1 MNEANS
7 KETETRAQFV
17 SQPQIRIGGD
27 TTKVIRSALKKRGG
41 NKTEKYSISGDDT
54 QNATPVVS
62 SPLLTSTPPT
72 ISKALVNLYP
82 NLIVADRFLTTVTWT
97 GDDIWP
103 SILLVL
109 VYMTAVLYFEKIAKY
124 FGHLFIV
131 AILWGY
137 SLLDKHVEETLN
149 SRPTLDDIVHTMN
162 RVITKAD
169 MLLSP
174 ITILSAQDIRKLL
187 FTTAFLSPIYVIVT
201 LFVLPPRKILLV
213 GGIYLLTYHSP
224 WSTITRRLLWRFK
237 LVRLLVFYVT
247 GLDLGGINNN
257 QGIFA
262 AVHKQVKKLSNVN
275 DGATA
280 DDGKPI
286 KFTYVLYENQR
297 RWLGIGWTS
306 SMLSYERAAW
316 TDEFLNEAPSPD
328 NFNLPEE
335 SSGMTWKW
343 VDKTWRLDMTN
354 DGAIQLSSTR
364 PKTTASP
371 SADDGFIYYDNTWK
385 KPSTEDSFSKYTRRR
400 RWIRTAELTKTGE
413 FDSDETKIIPETNG
427 SSNVSPLVGEG
438 SQVISQKRTSGH
450 ADNEYPKNDNS
461 DEKSDVNRRRVSFSD
476 VENVHIIPP
485 DDEFDESSN
494 EWTKENHPQNVY
506 HPHKQDKSTN
516 DKAIS
521 EREPEE
527 PEDKK
532 LK

>member
-1 MNEANS
+1 MSEANS
-7 KETETRAQFV
+7 KERETRAQFV
-17 SQPQIRIGGD
+17 DQPPTRIGGD
-27 TTKVIRSALKKRGG
+27 TTKVIRSALKKRSGG
-41 NKTEKYSISGDDT
+41 VTERRYSDET
-54 QNATPVVS
+54 QNVTPVVS

-72 ISKALVNLYP
+72 ISKAMVNLYP
-82 NLIVADRFLTTVTWT
+82 NLIVADRFLAVVTWT
-97 GDDIWP
+97 GEDVWP
-103 SILLVL
+103 SILTVMIYTM
-109 VYMTAVLYFEKIAKY
+109 VVSYFEKIARY
-124 FGHLFIV
+124 FGHLVVV

-149 SRPTLDDIVHTMN
+149 SQPTLDDIVHTMN

-187 FTTAFLSPIYVIVT
+187 FTTAFLSPIYVLIT
-201 LFVLPPRKILLV
+201 LFVMPPRKVLLV

-224 WSTITRRLLWRFK
+224 WSIITRRLLWRFK

-247 GLDLGGINNN
+247 GLDLGGVNKN

-275 DGATA
+275 DGSTA

-316 TDEFLNEAPSPD
+316 TDEFLNEAPSPE
-328 NFNLPEE
+328 NFHLPEE
-335 SSGMTWKW
+335 NSGMMWRW

-400 RWIRTAELTKTGE
+400 RWIRTAELMRTDDFDLVEPEIPLESSKT
-413 FDSDETKIIPETNG
+413 SDFSLHAT
-427 SSNVSPLVGEG
+427 EG
-438 SQVISQKRTSGH
+438 SQKV
-450 ADNEYPKNDNS
+450 NS
-461 DEKSDVNRRRVSFSD
+461 NNNKQTTDSFKSVHQDGNGMDDKRRVSFSD
-476 VENVHIIPP
+476 IDNVHIIPP
-485 DDEFDESSN
+485 DEEFDEPVTES
-494 EWTKENHPQNVY
+494 TKENHNEIGL
-506 HPHKQDKSTN
+506 TN
-516 DKAIS
+516 ES
-521 EREPEE
+521 N
-527 PEDKK
+527 DKK
-532 LK
+532 LI